1 MFWNI
6 FASLIWSHSREQL
19 SWPFA
24 NIMGIS
30 SFNKL
35 FLYEARICKK
45 KKSSMSVSWSFN
57 KSANSRFSWW
67 ILVLLSGNKFGVKLS
82 EWGENRGENAAT
94 ATKVRLHL
102 SNVKLLSKMYFEKW
116 NWSEQWENKH
126 ISTYHCSVSIQIF
139 TFTWKDK
146 KSNNLCLC
154 FKWMHPP
161 WYWQALNIASKIAK
175 LRKWRNPRWNLLL
188 LHIYYSSQ
196 TSILG
201 KSHKTHFVY

>member
-1 MFWNI
+1 MKLGFVKKRNRPCLWVEVLTNPPIPDFPGESWCCCQGTSLVWNCLNEVRTGEKTRQQPQKCASI
-6 FASLIWSHSREQL
+6 FQMW
-19 SWPFA
+19 
-24 NIMGIS
+24 N
-30 SFNKL
+30 
-35 FLYEARICKK
+35 FL
-45 KKSSMSVSWSFN
+45 
-57 KSANSRFSWW
+57 
-67 ILVLLSGNKFGVKLS
+67 
-82 EWGENRGENAAT
+82 
-94 ATKVRLHL
+94 
-102 SNVKLLSKMYFEKW
+102 YFEKW

>member
-1 MFWNI
+1 MELGFV
-6 FASLIWSHSREQL
+6 
-19 SWPFA
+19 
-24 NIMGIS
+24 
-30 SFNKL
+30 
-35 FLYEARICKK
+35 KK
-45 KKSSMSVSWSFN
+45 ISSMSLSWSFN
-57 KSANSRFSWW
+57 KSADSRFSWW

-102 SNVKLLSKMYFEKW
+102 SNVKLFVFWEMKLVWTMG
-116 NWSEQWENKH
+116 EQTH
-126 ISTYHCSVSIQIF
+126 INNHCSVSIKIF

-146 KSNNLCLC
+146 KSNNLYLC

-161 WYWQALNIASKIAK
+161 WYWQALNIASEIAK